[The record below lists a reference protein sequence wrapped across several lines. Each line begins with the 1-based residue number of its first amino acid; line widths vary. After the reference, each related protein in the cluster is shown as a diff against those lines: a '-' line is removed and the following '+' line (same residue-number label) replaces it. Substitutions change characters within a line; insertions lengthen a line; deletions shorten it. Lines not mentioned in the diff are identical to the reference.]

1 MVQRIGGVRRKT
13 RNKLKKGFRSK
24 GKLSLTKYFQSFD
37 EGDKVSLVAEPSVH
51 KGLYFR
57 RFHGLIG
64 TVVGMQGNCY
74 KVKIKDSNKYKIA
87 IVHPVHLKKV

>member
-1 MVQRIGGVRRKT
+1 MVQRIGGTRRKT
-13 RNKLKKGFRSK
+13 RNKLKKGFRRK
-24 GKLSLTKYFQSFD
+24 GKLSLTRYFQTFNK
-37 EGDKVSLVAEPSVH
+37 GDKVSLVAEPSVQ

-64 TVVGMQGNCY
+64 TIEGTQGNCY
-74 KVKIKDSNKYKIA
+74 KVKLKDSNKYKTV